1 MHFDGKKIIKKE
13 NHFIFL
19 SLNEEVLD
27 FYLFKSNRK
36 VLFMINYR
44 FIVSFVIIFI
54 WGVTAQVHAT
64 TTLVS
69 KAKPVATIDMA
80 ELLKSGK
87 VKDKVEGE
95 DNAPV
100 IIIEYA
106 SLSCAFCADFYNVIL
121 PQLRKKYIK
130 TGKVKLIFRDFS
142 YDPRAT
148 AGFMLA
154 RCAPEDRYF
163 PLIEVLFQK
172 QNEWVMAADALEPL
186 KKIAFMAGFTDESFN
201 ACLKN
206 QSILDEVNASF
217 ERGKELGVTA
227 TPTFFI
233 NGKKYEGA
241 MSMQDFFSVIDSFL

>member
-1 MHFDGKKIIKKE
+1 
-13 NHFIFL
+13 
-19 SLNEEVLD
+19 
-27 FYLFKSNRK
+27 
-36 VLFMINYR
+36 MINYH
-44 FIVSFVIIFI
+44 FIVSFVVIFI
-54 WGVTAQVHAT
+54 WGITAHAHAT

-69 KAKPVATIDMA
+69 KAEPVATVDMS

-87 VKDKVEGE
+87 VKDRVEGQE
-95 DNAPV
+95 NAPV
-100 IIIEYA
+100 TIIEYA
-106 SLSCAFCADFYNVIL
+106 SLTCTFCADFYNVIL

-130 TGKVKLIFRDFS
+130 TGKVKLIFRDFA

-172 QNEWVMAADALEPL
+172 QYEWARAQDALEPL
-186 KKIAFMAGFTDESFN
+186 KKIAFMAGFTDESFS

-206 QSILDEVNASF
+206 QSVLDEVNASF

-241 MSMQDFFSVIDSFL
+241 MSMEALFSAIDSFL